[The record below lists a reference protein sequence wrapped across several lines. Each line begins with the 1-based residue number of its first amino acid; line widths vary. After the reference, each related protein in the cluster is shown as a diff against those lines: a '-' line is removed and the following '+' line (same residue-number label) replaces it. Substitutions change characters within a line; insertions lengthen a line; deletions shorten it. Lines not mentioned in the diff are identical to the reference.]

1 MFFRLCVVL
10 FCLSDYIYEAPN
22 RKAKPLEISEFILI
36 LQEFSGNSAMAR
48 NFLGFVQVFLLRI
61 TFVANESDK
70 SISGIV
76 DIVNH

>member
-1 MFFRLCVVL
+1 
-10 FCLSDYIYEAPN
+10 
-22 RKAKPLEISEFILI
+22 
-36 LQEFSGNSAMAR
+36 MAR